1 MELFDESHKIV
12 SNKNHSKFAQK
23 INTKFETIDKVYIK
37 PKMSMLNL
45 PSSPKLAHQQ
55 GSPLKADHQNIKIH
69 TGASEYSQRASFVT
83 NRTNESRD
91 TLKDKKTDHL
101 SDRKAQVYSNKF
113 ITAIKDKKRVQNL
126 ESAIKELSSVPSEGT
141 QKEKKSLYSQV
152 KILENRRDSESKLN
166 PISNS
171 LVHRKQTIA
180 VFPKLGQR
188 TLSHFN
194 VINNS
199 NSEKSM
205 SIQKKPH
212 M

>member
-23 INTKFETIDKVYIK
+23 INTKFETIDKVYVK
-37 PKMSMLNL
+37 TKMSMLNL
-45 PSSPKLAHQQ
+45 PSSPRLAHQL
-55 GSPLKADHQNIKIH
+55 GSPLKIDLQNKMNKR
-69 TGASEYSQRASFVT
+69 ASEYSQRASFVT
-83 NRTNESRD
+83 KRTNESRD

-101 SDRKAQVYSNKF
+101 SDRESQVYLNKF
-113 ITAIKDKKRVQNL
+113 TTAIKDKKKVQNL

-141 QKEKKSLYSQV
+141 QKEKKSLYSRV
-152 KILENRRDSESKLN
+152 KTLENRHDSESNLN

-171 LVHRKQTIA
+171 QVHRKQTIA

-199 NSEKSM
+199 NNEKSM
-205 SIQKKPH
+205 SILRNH
-212 M
+212 NM